1 MTGLREVVLAST
13 RPVSIMALLLFGVAA
28 AAGWLAGDMS
38 SALGAAGW
46 GLLVGVSGLWA
57 HETAHLTTARRLAGS
72 GAAEVIASG
81 STLAVRAPN
90 LEPAHALT
98 VALVGP
104 VVGAVVSLAWLAGPA
119 HWWIAWGFALVHIV
133 NLVPVGGTDGALAWR
148 AGCRLLTRRWSEQRG
163 VTGGQ

>member
-1 MTGLREVVLAST
+1 
-13 RPVSIMALLLFGVAA
+13 
-28 AAGWLAGDMS
+28 MS

-119 HWWIAWGFALVHIV
+119 HWWIAWGL
-133 NLVPVGGTDGALAWR
+133 N
-148 AGCRLLTRRWSEQRG
+148 CRLPFPCVPAPWR
-163 VTGGQ
+163 